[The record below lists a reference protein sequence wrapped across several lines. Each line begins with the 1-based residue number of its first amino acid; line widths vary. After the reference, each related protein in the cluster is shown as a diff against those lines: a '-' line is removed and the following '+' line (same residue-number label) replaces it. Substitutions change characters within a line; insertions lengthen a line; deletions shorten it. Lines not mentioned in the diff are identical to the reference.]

1 MHISANVLNALCV
14 QRRLYNIT
22 VRQWCDN
29 YMYLIQCK
37 TLGLSD
43 HYIATPLHNETLWV
57 KRLTLNINIAK
68 LLFWNNAYRN
78 EKKQNKTL
86 PELNLWK
93 NFVHLK
99 INSNMQQKRKA
110 RLLQSLQSYKEK
122 TI

>member
-22 VRQWCDN
+22 VRQWCSN
-29 YMYLIQCK
+29 YMYLILCK
-37 TLGLSD
+37 TSGLSD
-43 HYIATPLHNETLWV
+43 HYMATLLHNETLWV
-57 KRLTLNINIAK
+57 KRLTLNINIAT

-78 EKKQNKTL
+78 EKKHNKTL